1 MPDDERATPTL
12 HIFADANDAARA
24 AARRFVELARAAVE
38 TGGRFSVALAG
49 GSTPRRIYELL
60 AGADLAAQ
68 LDWSAVHIFFGDE
81 RCVPPDDADSNY
93 RMANEALLSRVAL
106 PEENVHRMRGE
117 GDAVANARLY
127 EDELRGYFGDDAAWP
142 EFDLVLLGMG
152 DDGHTASLFPGTH
165 ALDARSAWVAANW
178 VEKLDAYRVTLT
190 APAINHARHVMFIV
204 TGASKA
210 ERLQEVLSGAADPHR
225 LPSQLIQ
232 PRAGA
237 LAWFLDEAAA
247 AKLNE
252 RMRDE
257 G

>member
-1 MPDDERATPTL
+1 MPADDRATPNL
-12 HIFADANDAARA
+12 QIFADANEVAHA
-24 AARRFVELARAAVE
+24 AARRFAELAREGVE
-38 TGGRFSVALAG
+38 TNGRFSVALAG
-49 GSTPRRIYELL
+49 GSTPKRVYELL
-60 AGADLAAQ
+60 AGEEFGAR
-68 LDWSAVHIFFGDE
+68 LDWSGVHIFFGDE
-81 RCVPPDDADSNY
+81 RCVPPDHADSNY

-106 PEENVHRMRGE
+106 PEQNVHRMRGE

-127 EDELRGYFGDDAAWP
+127 EDELRGYFGDTTAWP
-142 EFDLVLLGMG
+142 EFDLIMLGMG

-165 ALDARSAWVAANW
+165 ALGVRTAWVTANW
-178 VEKLDAYRVTLT
+178 VEKFDTYRVTLT

-204 TGASKA
+204 TGAGKA
-210 ERLQEVLSGAADPHR
+210 ERLEEVIHGAPEPER

-247 AKLNE
+247 AKLKGK
-252 RMRDE
+252 DE

>member
-1 MPDDERATPTL
+1 MPADDHGATPNL
-12 HIFADANDAARA
+12 HIFADANEVARA
-24 AARRFVELARAAVE
+24 AALRFAELARAGVE
-38 TGGRFSVALAG
+38 ANGRFSVALAG
-49 GSTPRRIYELL
+49 GSTPKRVYELL
-60 AGADLAAQ
+60 AGEDSAAG
-68 LDWSAVHIFFGDE
+68 LDWSNVHVFFGDE
-81 RCVPPDDADSNY
+81 RCVPPDAADSNY

-106 PEENVHRMRGE
+106 PEQNVHRMRGE

-127 EDELRGYFGDDAAWP
+127 EDELRGYFGEGEAWP
-142 EFDLVLLGMG
+142 EFDLVMLGMG

-165 ALDARSAWVAANW
+165 ALAVRSAWVTANW
-178 VEKLDAYRVTLT
+178 VEKFDAFRVTLT

-204 TGASKA
+204 TGAGKA
-210 ERLQEVLSGAADPHR
+210 ERLAEVIHGAPDTER

-247 AKLNE
+247 AKLS
-252 RMRDE
+252 RKDE